1 MQFLSNA
8 IVLNKVAPSPLRSS
22 NYDLL
27 QLLSLHESVHRA
39 LRKYASLGEEKD
51 VSFEWLRDFYTS
63 RVSTYFDGY
72 GRYGRADDFLTDL
85 FMSPPSTKT
94 TSDGKIGLIDPLAI
108 TEDIIEMR
116 SEVVSDW
123 IEIMKLVPQI
133 HMSLRAEVFNQQFS
147 SSDSTM
153 QLEEEFSS
161 VEPPTGGI
169 FE

>member
-1 MQFLSNA
+1 
-8 IVLNKVAPSPLRSS
+8 
-22 NYDLL
+22 
-27 QLLSLHESVHRA
+27 
-39 LRKYASLGEEKD
+39 
-51 VSFEWLRDFYTS
+51 
-63 RVSTYFDGY
+63 
-72 GRYGRADDFLTDL
+72 
-85 FMSPPSTKT
+85 MSPPSTKT